1 MASPGCF
8 YLHLPDCSFGEGNG
22 SPLQCSCLGNP
33 RDGGAWW
40 AAVYGVAQSRTRE
53 GLSFHMFISQLN
65 FLFLCV
71 ACSYLLL
78 FSIGWFI
85 VV

>member
-8 YLHLPDCSFGEGNG
+8 YLHLSDCS
-22 SPLQCSCLGNP
+22 L
-33 RDGGAWW
+33 
-40 AAVYGVAQSRTRE
+40 E
-53 GLSFHMFISQLN
+53 GLSFHMFISQMN

-85 VV
+85 IV